1 MKTKVK
7 KQTKHLKAIW
17 LARNIC
23 DVMCIAFGFGFFFCV
38 LAGMIDYET
47 DFFAAV
53 MFAILSGL
61 LFVTFGVL
69 ELEFRQIYE
78 TDRNAFMAENIEHGI
93 RRTLLNNRY
102 ERD

>member
-1 MKTKVK
+1 MKVK
-7 KQTKHLKAIW
+7 KQERHLKAIW
-17 LARNIC
+17 FARNIC
-23 DVMCIAFGFGFFFCV
+23 DVMCIAFGFGFFFCCIIWMV
-38 LAGMIDYET
+38 DESA